1 MSEGAKKTGKA
12 VVAGAATYG
21 GWKIGGKV
29 LWPLLKLL
37 KLAKLAKVAGSVG
50 SMALSIFTY
59 SLIYGWRYATGFV
72 LLLLTHELG
81 HYVVARRAGLNVGLP
96 AFIPFVGAWIQLKEN
111 FPNVETEAR
120 IALAG
125 PLVGSTAALA
135 VFVVWQLTDI
145 EVLLAIAYSGFFLNL
160 FNLIPLTP
168 LDGGRITAVI
178 SPWLWLLGIPVLI
191 GVFFYHPSGLLI
203 VLAIVAIP
211 QLFRAFKNRNDPEQQ
226 TYLSAPLASRIGYAI
241 LYLGLAGLLA
251 VLSQRSYDLL
261 EVMRHG

>member
-1 MSEGAKKTGKA
+1 MSEGVKKSGKA
-12 VVAGAATYG
+12 VAAGTATYV
-21 GWKIGGKV
+21 GGKF

-81 HYVVARRAGLNVGLP
+81 HYVVARQAGLKVGLP

-135 VFVVWQLTDI
+135 VFIAWHLTGI
-145 EVLLAIAYSGFFLNL
+145 AVLLPIAYSGFFLNL
-160 FNLIPLTP
+160 FNLIPLSP

-178 SPWLWLLGIPVLI
+178 SPWLWLLGIPLLA
-191 GVFFYHPSGLLI
+191 GVFLYHPSGLLI
-203 VLAIVAIP
+203 MIAVLAIP
-211 QLFRAFKNRNDPEQQ
+211 QLFRAFKNRNDPAQQ
-226 TYLSAPLASRIGYAI
+226 AYLAAPLSARIGYAL

-251 VLSQRSYDLL
+251 VLSQHSYDLL
-261 EVMRHG
+261 ESMRHG